1 MNDEKDI
8 TKTHFM
14 TLLGLVL
21 SLLIIGSGGYMIIE
35 KWSLLDSIY
44 MVVITLATVGYKEV
58 HTLSPAGIIF
68 TILLI
73 VFGVFTLYYVIR
85 VFGEYVLASRFDEE
99 FKNRQMNTKI
109 QNLKGHYIVCGL
121 GRVGEKV
128 VEELAKENVEFVL
141 IEADSK
147 VVEDYRSKGYFCL
160 VGDATDEE
168 ILLQAG
174 IMNAKGLISALG
186 RDSDNILIVI
196 TAKTLNSNLFIVS
209 RANTDT
215 AVSKLLRVGA
225 NRAISPYQIS
235 AFRMATFALHPGVA
249 DFVDNVLDLEN
260 SEVEISDMTVSS
272 NSILI
277 GQPLEKY
284 LANRKSGVSVLIIN
298 RADGRSIIN
307 PLANTEIKSGDR
319 LILMG
324 TRNNLMEVEKLIN
337 S

>member
-1 MNDEKDI
+1 MDDEKNI
-8 TKTHFM
+8 NKTHFT

-21 SLLIIGSGGYMIIE
+21 SLLVIGSGGYMIIE
-35 KWSLLDSIY
+35 KWGFLDSIY

-58 HTLSPAGIIF
+58 HTLSPAGTIF
-68 TILLI
+68 TIILI

-85 VFGEYVLASRFDEE
+85 VFGEYALASRFDEG
-99 FKNRQMNTKI
+99 FKNRKMNTKI
-109 QNLKGHYIVCGL
+109 QNLKGHYIICGL
-121 GRVGEKV
+121 GRVGGKV
-128 VEELAKENVEFVL
+128 VEELAKENVEFV
-141 IEADSK
+141 I
-147 VVEDYRSKGYFCL
+147 VESDPKIVENCRNNGYFCIA
-160 VGDATDEE
+160 GDATDEE

-174 IMNAKGLISALG
+174 VMNAKGLISALG
-186 RDSDNILIVI
+186 RDSDNILVVI

-215 AVSKLLRVGA
+215 TVSKLLRVGA

-260 SEVEISDMTVSS
+260 SEVEISDMTVAAKSV
-272 NSILI
+272 LV

-284 LANRKSGVSVLIIN
+284 LANRKSGVSVLIVN

-307 PLANTEIKSGDR
+307 PLGNTEIKSGDR

-324 TRNNLMEVEKLIN
+324 TRNNLVEVDKLIN
-337 S
+337 R

>member
-58 HTLSPAGIIF
+58 HTLSPAGTIF

-186 RDSDNILIVI
+186 RDSDNILVVI

-215 AVSKLLRVGA
+215 TVSKLLRVGA

-249 DFVDNVLDLEN
+249 DFVDNILDLEN

-324 TRNNLMEVEKLIN
+324 TRNNLMEVDKLIN
-337 S
+337 N

>member
-58 HTLSPAGIIF
+58 HALSPAGTIF

-147 VVEDYRSKGYFCL
+147 VAEDYRSKGYFCL

-186 RDSDNILIVI
+186 RDSDNILVVI

-215 AVSKLLRVGA
+215 TVSKLLRVGA

-249 DFVDNVLDLEN
+249 DFVDNILDLEN

-324 TRNNLMEVEKLIN
+324 TRNNLMEVDKLIN

>member
-1 MNDEKDI
+1 MNEDKDI
-8 TKTHFM
+8 TKIHFAS
-14 TLLGLVL
+14 LLGLVGT
-21 SLLIIGSGGYMIIE
+21 LLVIGTGGYMIIE
-35 KWSLLDSIY
+35 KWSFLDSIY
-44 MVVITLATVGYKEV
+44 MVVITLATVGFKEV
-58 HTLSPAGIIF
+58 NALSPAGTIF

-85 VFGEYVLASRFDEE
+85 VFSEYILVSRFDEGY
-99 FKNRQMNTKI
+99 KNKQMNNKI
-109 QNLKGHYIVCGL
+109 QNLKGHHIICGL
-121 GRVGEKV
+121 GRVGEKI
-128 VEELAKENVEFVL
+128 VEELSKENVEFV
-141 IEADSK
+141 IVESDTKK
-147 VVEDYRSKGYFCL
+147 VEEYREKGHFCL
-160 VGDATDEE
+160 AGDATDEE

-186 RDSDNILIVI
+186 RDSDNVLVVI

-215 AVSKLLRVGA
+215 TVSKLIRVGA

-249 DFVDNVLDLEN
+249 DFVDNVFDLEN
-260 SEVEISDMTVSS
+260 SEVEISDMTVNLKSV
-272 NSILI
+272 LI
-277 GQPLEKY
+277 GNPLEKY

-307 PLANTEIKSGDR
+307 PLGNTEIKSGDR

-324 TRNNLMEVEKLIN
+324 TRNNLVEVEKLIN

>member
-58 HTLSPAGIIF
+58 HALSPAGTIF

-85 VFGEYVLASRFDEE
+85 VFGEYVLASRFDKE

-109 QNLKGHYIVCGL
+109 QNLKGHYIICGL

-147 VVEDYRSKGYFCL
+147 VAENYRSKGYFCL
-160 VGDATDEE
+160 IGDATDEE

-186 RDSDNILIVI
+186 RDSDNILVVI

-209 RANTDT
+209 RANTDAT
-215 AVSKLLRVGA
+215 VSKLLRIGA

-249 DFVDNVLDLEN
+249 DFVDNILDLEN

-324 TRNNLMEVEKLIN
+324 TRNNLMEVDKLIN
-337 S
+337 

>member
-1 MNDEKDI
+1 MDDKKDI
-8 TKTHFM
+8 NKTHFI
-14 TLLGLVL
+14 TLFGLII

-35 KWSLLDSIY
+35 KWGFLDAIY

-58 HTLSPAGIIF
+58 HTLSPAGTIF

-99 FKNRQMNTKI
+99 FKNRKMNTKI
-109 QNLKGHYIVCGL
+109 QNLKGHYIICGL

-128 VEELAKENVEFVL
+128 VEELAKENVDFVI
-141 IEADSK
+141 IESDPI
-147 VVEDYRSKGYFCL
+147 VVEDCRAKGYFCL
-160 VGDATDEE
+160 TGDATDEE
-168 ILLQAG
+168 SLLQAG

-186 RDSDNILIVI
+186 RDSDNVLAVI
-196 TAKTLNSNLFIVS
+196 TARTLNSNLFIVS

-235 AFRMATFALHPGVA
+235 AFRMATFLLHPGVA
-249 DFVDNVLDLEN
+249 DFVDNVLDLQN
-260 SEVEISDMTVSS
+260 SEVEISDMTVTSKS
-272 NSILI
+272 VLLD
-277 GQPLEKY
+277 QPLEKY

-307 PLANTEIKSGDR
+307 PLGNTEIKSGDR

-324 TRNNLMEVEKLIN
+324 TRNNLVEVEKLIN
-337 S
+337 H